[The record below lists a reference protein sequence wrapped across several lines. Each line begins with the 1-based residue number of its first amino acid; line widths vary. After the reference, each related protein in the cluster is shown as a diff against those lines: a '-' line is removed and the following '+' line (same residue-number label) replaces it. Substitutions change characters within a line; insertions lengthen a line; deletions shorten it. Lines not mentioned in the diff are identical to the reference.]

1 MKGIVILNLLLIE
14 MEPYKLSIEL
24 KDFNEKRENTKFIC
38 EIKYNSL
45 NICLLLENI
54 CYTQFVLKIFENDL
68 VELLN
73 GKINNCI
80 LKDEKENFTI
90 SVKDLNESFE
100 IEIILEGILGN
111 RLSVL
116 NFKQKA
122 DSYLVNLLKNN
133 INDFLSV
140 F

>member
-1 MKGIVILNLLLIE
+1 MNLLLIE

-54 CYTQFVLKIFENDL
+54 CYTQSVLKIFENDL

-90 SVKDLNESFE
+90 SVKNSNESFE
-100 IEIILEGILGN
+100 IEIILEVLGN

-116 NFKQKA
+116 HFKQKA

>member
-1 MKGIVILNLLLIE
+1 MNLLLIE

-54 CYTQFVLKIFENDL
+54 CYTQSVLKIFKNDL

-90 SVKDLNESFE
+90 SIKDLNGSFE
-100 IEIILEGILGN
+100 IEIILEVLGN

>member
-1 MKGIVILNLLLIE
+1 MKGVVILNLLLIE

-54 CYTQFVLKIFENDL
+54 CYTQSVLKIFENDL

-90 SVKDLNESFE
+90 SVKNSNESFE
-100 IEIILEGILGN
+100 IEIILEVLGN

-116 NFKQKA
+116 HFKQKA

>member
-1 MKGIVILNLLLIE
+1 MKGVVILNLLLIE

-54 CYTQFVLKIFENDL
+54 CYTQSVLKIFKNDL

-90 SVKDLNESFE
+90 SIKDLNGSFE
-100 IEIILEGILGN
+100 IEIILEVLGN

>member
-1 MKGIVILNLLLIE
+1 MDLLSIE

-24 KDFNEKRENTKFIC
+24 KDFNENKEKAKFFC
-38 EIKYNSL
+38 KIKYNSL
-45 NICLLLENI
+45 NICLLLDNI
-54 CYTQFVLKIFENDL
+54 CYTQSVLQIFANDL
-68 VELLN
+68 VNLLK
-73 GKINNCI
+73 GRISNCI
-80 LKDEKENFTI
+80 LKDERGNFSI
-90 SVKDLNESFE
+90 SVIYFNESFD
-100 IEIILEGILGN
+100 IILEGNQGN
-111 RLSVL
+111 RLSVF

>member
-1 MKGIVILNLLLIE
+1 MKGVVILNLLLIE

-54 CYTQFVLKIFENDL
+54 CYTQSVLKIFKNDL

-90 SVKDLNESFE
+90 SVKNSNESFE
-100 IEIILEGILGN
+100 IEIILEVLGN

-116 NFKQKA
+116 HFKQKA